1 MNFQF
6 SKPRRSLAYGCIFLL
21 LLWLE
26 ACGGPIGG
34 TASTDSK
41 ARIALLAGTFLA
53 VVAAAGV
60 GFFLIHKMFKEQRE
74 EANVAPRSPRVE
86 NEATFAMAAMQ
97 GVIAQMKEQEKELN
111 DLRRAAEQRAK
122 ESARVSENIIREMPS
137 GLMVFNREGFITA
150 ANPAVRT
157 MLGVDTWSRR
167 RYPEI
172 LGPQSNLAA
181 HIRECLATGKTSTRE
196 TIEYLTPRGEVRLL
210 GMSLSSFHGGSG
222 ELDGAVCLLS
232 DLTETR
238 QLQEQIRLK
247 EHLAALGTMSAGI
260 AHEFKNSLA
269 TISGYAQLLRDGKL
283 SETERDCAEK
293 IVSEIRSLT
302 RVVTDFLALSK
313 PLTLAAIQVDVQGLV
328 RHAMEDL
335 QNIKEFQYVA
345 LEVEGTWK
353 LIEGDEVLLR
363 QAISNLLRNA
373 CEAQRER
380 KEGARITA
388 RGEVVRQSGREFLKV
403 FIADAGQGILPAD
416 RDKIFVPFFTTKAS
430 GSGLGLALVQK
441 IVVSHGG
448 LVNLESTSP
457 EGTTFSVVLP
467 LEQNV

>member
-1 MNFQF
+1 MGAALF
-6 SKPRRSLAYGCIFLL
+6 LA
-21 LLWLE
+21 
-26 ACGGPIGG
+26 ACGGPMSQMTGPQ
-34 TASTDSK
+34 SK
-41 ARIALLAGTFLA
+41 AGMALLAGTFLVALAAIGVA
-53 VVAAAGV
+53 V
-60 GFFLIHKMFKEQRE
+60 FFVHKLFQEQRE
-74 EANVAPRSPRVE
+74 ETNLSPKSPRIE
-86 NEATFAMAAMQ
+86 DDNSFAMAAMQ
-97 GVIAQMKEQEKELN
+97 GVIARMKEQEKELN
-111 DLRRAAEQRAK
+111 ELRRAAEQRAR
-122 ESARVSENIIREMPS
+122 ESARISENIIREMPS

-172 LGPQSNLAA
+172 LGPHSNLAA

-196 TIEYLTPRGEVRLL
+196 TIEFLTPRGDVRLL
-210 GMSLSSFHGGSG
+210 GMSLSSFHGAGG
-222 ELDGAVCLLS
+222 ELEGAVCLLS

-269 TISGYAQLLRDGKL
+269 TISGYAQMLRDGNL
-283 SETERDCAEK
+283 SEPERDCAEK
-293 IVSEIRSLT
+293 IVNEIRSLT

-313 PLTLAAIQVDVQGLV
+313 PLTLAAIQVDVRELLSHSMG
-328 RHAMEDL
+328 DL
-335 QNIKEFQYVA
+335 QQVEAFRHVTLQ
-345 LEVEGTWK
+345 VEGDWP

-363 QAISNLLRNA
+363 QALSNLLRNA

-380 KEGARITA
+380 KEGARVTI
-388 RGEVVRQSGREFLKV
+388 RGEVIRQGGREFLK
-403 FIADAGQGILPAD
+403 ILIEDAGQGILPAD

-441 IVVSHGG
+441 IVVSHNG

-467 LEQNV
+467 LLQNI

>member
-1 MNFQF
+1 
-6 SKPRRSLAYGCIFLL
+6 LGGVLL
-21 LLWLE
+21 VALSLE
-26 ACGGPIGG
+26 ACAGPMGGMAGPQ
-34 TASTDSK
+34 SK
-41 ARIALLAGTFLA
+41 ANIALLAGTFLVVLAA
-53 VVAAAGV
+53 VGVAA
-60 GFFLIHKMFKEQRE
+60 FFVHKLFQERRQEPDLVPK
-74 EANVAPRSPRVE
+74 SPRIDHD
-86 NEATFAMAAMQ
+86 ATFAMAAMQ
-97 GVIAQMKEQEKELN
+97 GVIARMKEQEKELTE
-111 DLRRAAEQRAK
+111 LRRAAEQRAK
-122 ESARVSENIIREMPS
+122 ESARISENIIREMPS

-172 LGPQSNLAA
+172 LGPESNLAA

-196 TIEYLTPRGEVRLL
+196 TIEYLTPRGDVRLL
-210 GMSLSSFHGGSG
+210 GMSLSSFHGAGG

-269 TISGYAQLLRDGKL
+269 TISGYAQLLRDGRL
-283 SETERDCAEK
+283 AEPERDCAAK

-313 PLTLAAIQVDVQGLV
+313 PLTVAAIQVDVRELLL
-328 RHAMEDL
+328 HAMEDL
-335 QNIKEFQYVA
+335 QKVEDFKHVA
-345 LEVEGTWK
+345 LFTEGDWVA
-353 LIEGDEVLLR
+353 IEGDEVLLR
-363 QAISNLLRNA
+363 QALSNLLRNA
-373 CEAQRER
+373 CEAQRD
-380 KEGARITA
+380 KKKGARITL
-388 RGEVVRQSGREFLKV
+388 RSEVIRQGGREFLK
-403 FIADAGQGILPAD
+403 ILIEDAGQGILPVD
-416 RDKIFVPFFTTKAS
+416 REKLFVPFFTTKAS

-441 IVVSHGG
+441 IVVSHNG

-467 LEQNV
+467 LLQNT

>member
-1 MNFQF
+1 M
-6 SKPRRSLAYGCIFLL
+6 
-21 LLWLE
+21 
-26 ACGGPIGG
+26 GGLTGPE
-34 TASTDSK
+34 TK
-41 ARIALLAGTFLA
+41 ARVALLAGTFLV
-53 VVAAAGV
+53 VVAAVGV
-60 GFFLIHKMFKEQRE
+60 GVFFVHKLFQEQRKE
-74 EANVAPRSPRVE
+74 TDLGSKSPRVE
-86 NEATFAMAAMQ
+86 NETTFALAAMQ
-97 GVIAQMKEQEKELN
+97 GVITRMKEQEKELT

-122 ESARVSENIIREMPS
+122 ERARISENIIREMPS

-181 HIRECLATGKTSTRE
+181 HIRECLATGKTTTRE
-196 TIEYLTPRGEVRLL
+196 TIEYMTPRGDVRLL
-210 GMSLSSFHGGSG
+210 GMSLSSFHGTTG

-238 QLQEQIRLK
+238 QLQEQVRLK

-283 SETERDCAEK
+283 SDTERSIAEK
-293 IVSEIRSLT
+293 IVTEIRSLT

-313 PLTLAAIQVDVQGLV
+313 PLTLAAFQVDVRELLS
-328 RHAMEDL
+328 HAMEDL
-335 QNIKEFQYVA
+335 QKADAFRNVA
-345 LEVEGTWK
+345 LQIEGDWVP
-353 LIEGDEVLLR
+353 IEGDEVLLR
-363 QAISNLLRNA
+363 QALSNLLRNA
-373 CEAQRER
+373 CEAQRDR
-380 KEGARITA
+380 KEGARITI
-388 RGEVVRQSGREFLKV
+388 RGEPMRQGGREFLR
-403 FIADAGQGILPAD
+403 ILIEDAGQGILAAD

-467 LEQNV
+467 LLQNN

>member
-1 MNFQF
+1 M
-6 SKPRRSLAYGCIFLL
+6 
-21 LLWLE
+21 
-26 ACGGPIGG
+26 GGVTGPE
-34 TASTDSK
+34 TK
-41 ARIALLAGTFLA
+41 ARIALLAGTFL
-53 VVAAAGV
+53 VLVAAVGV
-60 GFFLIHKMFKEQRE
+60 GVFFVHKLFQEQRKE
-74 EANVAPRSPRVE
+74 TDLGSKSPRVE
-86 NEATFAMAAMQ
+86 NETTFALAAMQ
-97 GVIAQMKEQEKELN
+97 GVITRMKEQEKELT

-122 ESARVSENIIREMPS
+122 ESARISENIIREMPS

-181 HIRECLATGKTSTRE
+181 HIRECLATGKTTTRE
-196 TIEYLTPRGEVRLL
+196 TIEYMTPRGDVRLL
-210 GMSLSSFHGGSG
+210 GMSLSSFHGTSG

-238 QLQEQIRLK
+238 QLQEQVRLK

-269 TISGYAQLLRDGKL
+269 TISGYAQLLRDGRL
-283 SETERDCAEK
+283 SEAERSIAEK
-293 IVSEIRSLT
+293 IVTEIRSLT

-313 PLTLAAIQVDVQGLV
+313 PLTLAAIQVDVRELLS
-328 RHAMEDL
+328 HAMEDL
-335 QNIKEFQYVA
+335 QKADAFRNVA
-345 LEVEGTWK
+345 LQIEGDWVP
-353 LIEGDEVLLR
+353 IEGDEVLLR
-363 QAISNLLRNA
+363 QALSNLLRNA
-373 CEAQRER
+373 CEAQRDRE
-380 KEGARITA
+380 EGARITV
-388 RGEVVRQSGREFLKV
+388 RGESMRQGGREFLR
-403 FIADAGQGILPAD
+403 ILIEDAGQGILDAD

-467 LEQNV
+467 LLQNN

>member
-1 MNFQF
+1 MGGAL
-6 SKPRRSLAYGCIFLL
+6 LAVF
-21 LLWLE
+21 WLE
-26 ACGGPIGG
+26 ACGGPMGAFNG
-34 TASTDSK
+34 SESK
-41 ARIALLAGTFLA
+41 ARIALMAGTFLV
-53 VVAAAGV
+53 VVAAIGV
-60 GFFLIHKMFKEQRE
+60 GVFFIHKLFQEGRKETDLGSK
-74 EANVAPRSPRVE
+74 SPRVE
-86 NEATFAMAAMQ
+86 NETTFALAAMQ

-122 ESARVSENIIREMPS
+122 ESARISENIIREMPS

-181 HIRECLATGKTSTRE
+181 HIRECLATGKTTTRE
-196 TIEYLTPRGEVRLL
+196 TIEFATPRGEVRLL
-210 GMSLSSFHGGSG
+210 GMSLSSFHGTSG

-238 QLQEQIRLK
+238 QLQEQVRLK

-283 SETERDCAEK
+283 SEADRDCAEK
-293 IVSEIRSLT
+293 IVAEIRSLT

-313 PLTLAAIQVDVQGLV
+313 PLTVTAIQVDVRELLG
-328 RHAMEDL
+328 HAMEDL
-335 QNIKEFQYVA
+335 QKVEAFRHVA
-345 LEVEGTWK
+345 LQIEGEWTP
-353 LIEGDEVLLR
+353 LEGDEVLLR
-363 QAISNLLRNA
+363 QAFSNLLRNA

-380 KEGARITA
+380 KEGAHITIQ
-388 RGEVVRQSGREFLKV
+388 GEKFRQGGKEFLR
-403 FIADAGQGILPAD
+403 ILIEDGGQGILTAD
-416 RDKIFVPFFTTKAS
+416 CDKIFVPFFTTKAS

-457 EGTTFSVVLP
+457 AGTTFSVVLP
-467 LEQNV
+467 LLQNV